1 MKEQQIPVQRQ
12 TLRSVVATFFL
23 CSLLAGGSIPAQA
36 LGMDAAPQQSQTRD
50 ITVNGTIRDNHGD
63 ILPGA
68 SVRVRGTQQGT
79 TSDSD
84 GNFYLRCPQGSEL
97 EISFIGYMP
106 LRVKAQPKLSVT
118 LNEDNQTLEDVVVV
132 GYGTV
137 KKRDL
142 TGAVT
147 SIKADQVVAAP
158 TGNAMEALQGK
169 VAGLDITKTS
179 GKVGTGVDIL
189 LRGSRSIYGDNAPL
203 FIIDGVQGGSM
214 SDVNPSD
221 IETIDVL
228 KDASSTAIY
237 GSAGANGVIII
248 TTKRGKEG
256 KARVNFDAYWGWG
269 GEPNFQH
276 GMIGDEFMTYQ
287 REAYKYS
294 HGVSSVDDQTLFGNA
309 AYYQAYQ
316 QGKWIDWVDQIK
328 SNAAQQKY
336 SLSVTG
342 GTEKTK
348 IFASAAYSKQDGILQ
363 NDNLNTYQMR
373 LNVDQDINKWLSAN
387 FSSNISYNNLNNG
400 NNRTFSDALTAL
412 PLGDPYDEESKINYR
427 YNDGLTTPLGDFI
440 ENQYAEN
447 IRTTYLIATGAL
459 TWKPIEGLSA
469 KSQLTGILKHSRNGK
484 YRGDQANATH
494 PSYSSTPFAESSNT
508 NYWQFNWENVISY
521 NKTIANDHN
530 LGAQFITSYIV
541 NEQEF
546 ARAYSNGVA
555 MDSYQWH
562 QLKAG
567 DSKSYS
573 EYKKWQK
580 LSYAMRFNYS
590 YKGRYLFTF
599 SDRWDGVSW
608 FAEGNKWDSFPAAAF
623 GWRISDEPFME
634 TLTEDWLDNLKLRVG
649 WGITGNAGMLS
660 TQNEN
665 GLSDGNA
672 YATQSIPYYFSGTG
686 MRDGQRVDVIQYNTY
701 GSNTLGWE
709 KSYNWNVGLDFGV
722 LKNRISGSVE
732 WFHTITRGLLYK
744 QQMPITSG
752 ITMWGSP
759 ISSWQNLAKTKNYGV
774 EFSLTTQ
781 NIVTHN
787 FTWTTNLSTN
797 WSRESIVSLPVESGY
812 FLDNVNGKN
821 LFEGE
826 SINSIYGYKY
836 LGIWKTSEAD
846 EAAKYSSEP
855 GFIKIETLDKDG
867 DGGLHAVGAD
877 DRQVLGHSN
886 PYWIIGL
893 TNNFTYRGFDLGVH
907 VMARLG
913 QTISSGMVGRYTASD
928 AVTTNQISGADYWT
942 ESNQDAYYPRP
953 GSYTKQSAYY
963 TSLAIVDGSFF
974 KVKNITLGYTLPAEL
989 TRKAQIDKLRIYFTA
1004 YNPMIFC
1011 KSILQDT
1018 DPETG
1023 GSDNFP
1029 TYREYVFGINLT
1041 F

>member
-412 PLGDPYDEESKINYR
+412 PLGDPYDEEGKINYR

-580 LSYAMRFNYS
+580 LSYAIRFNYS

-907 VMARLG
+907 MMARLG

-928 AVTTNQISGADYWT
+928 AITTNQISGADYWT

-953 GSYTKQSAYY
+953 GSFTKQSAYY